1 MKNRDNGVGGL
12 SQAQHLSLPSPEA
25 GIRNAH
31 TGDKSTASGHN
42 TFRRALG
49 NSMRLNVRRIASKF
63 RPALPVRTLGNH
75 AAAFHPSRGKARS
88 FMMRRAPLKVYG
100 TLGSLEVRL
109 ARSRGDIRR
118 AQRLR
123 YRVFYEEM
131 SAIPDATTLLNRRD
145 EDPYDAICD
154 HLLVVD
160 RGVAPKTRQRWP
172 RQPRV
177 VGTYRVL
184 RQEMAERH
192 GGFYTQSEYDIA
204 PLIERKRASHSFMEL
219 GRSCVLKPYRNRRT
233 VELLWQGIW
242 SYVRE
247 HNVDVMLGCASFA
260 GTDPQEHA
268 MALSFLHHNA
278 SAPPDWQVRAHEHL
292 YKDMNLVPAG
302 DVDPRAALKALPP
315 LIKGY
320 LRLGAYIGDGAVVD
334 HQFGTTDVLI
344 ILPVE
349 AIDARYFDHFGAP
362 TQAAARLATRPASEM
377 I

>member
-1 MKNRDNGVGGL
+1 
-12 SQAQHLSLPSPEA
+12 
-25 GIRNAH
+25 
-31 TGDKSTASGHN
+31 
-42 TFRRALG
+42 
-49 NSMRLNVRRIASKF
+49 MRLNVRRIASKF
-63 RPALPVRTLGNH
+63 RPALSARPPS
-75 AAAFHPSRGKARS
+75 AQASPFHPSRGKARS

-100 TLGSLEVRL
+100 QIGSLEVRL

-131 SAIPDATTLLNRRD
+131 AAIPDPTIMLNRRD
-145 EDPYDAICD
+145 EDPYDAFCD

-172 RQPRV
+172 RRARV
-177 VGTYRVL
+177 VGTYRLL
-184 RQEMAERH
+184 RQEVAEQH

-204 PLIERKRASHSFMEL
+204 PLIDRRRATHRFMEL

-247 HNVDVMLGCASFA
+247 HDVDVMLGCASFA

-278 SAPPDWQVRAHEHL
+278 AAPPDWQVRAHDHL
-292 YKDMNLVPAG
+292 YQSMDLMHAS
-302 DVDPRAALKALPP
+302 DVNPRAALKALPP

-320 LRLGAYIGDGAVVD
+320 LRLGAYVGDGAVVD

-349 AIDARYFDHFGAP
+349 AIDTRYFSHFGAP
-362 TQAAARLATRPASEM
+362 TQSAAKLASQSPNEM